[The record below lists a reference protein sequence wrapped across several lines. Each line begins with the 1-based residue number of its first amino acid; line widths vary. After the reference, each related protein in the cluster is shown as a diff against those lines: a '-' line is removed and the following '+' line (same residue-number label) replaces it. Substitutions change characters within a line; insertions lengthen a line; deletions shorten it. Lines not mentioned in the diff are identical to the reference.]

1 LPQLRRLVVD
11 LLAARRYGS
20 IKRLNTT
27 VRINLERYNARI
39 KRQES
44 GIARFHIF
52 GGSPFV
58 FSGQA
63 NVADAV
69 VKSATLTTRPILHI
83 IRSRGFGHGRNLIV
97 ATESF
102 DQIGHN
108 HARWGTWAQL
118 EDVYY
123 KTLPNYPNC
132 CRACP
137 SIPRSSCGQEHT
149 MIVSGLSRVI
159 FQSSKG

>member
-1 LPQLRRLVVD
+1 
-11 LLAARRYGS
+11 
-20 IKRLNTT
+20 
-27 VRINLERYNARI
+27 
-39 KRQES
+39 
-44 GIARFHIF
+44 
-52 GGSPFV
+52 V

-83 IRSRGFGHGRNLIV
+83 IRSRRFGHGRHLIV

-123 KTLPNYPNC
+123 KTLPNYRIVVGVPEHAEIELWT
-132 CRACP
+132 RAYNDCVRLIE
-137 SIPRSSCGQEHT
+137 SDIPEQQGM
-149 MIVSGLSRVI
+149 MILAG
-159 FQSSKG
+159 